1 MAHRFSPASV
11 RRLRWLAGISAI
23 AVATPAFAQDVPAE
37 EATGNTIIVTATKRD
52 QTIQDVPFSIN
63 AQTAD
68 DIQKSGSTSLEDVAR
83 NVAGLNVQNLGPGQ
97 SHVLGVGG

>member
-23 AVATPAFAQDVPAE
+23 TVATPAFAQDVPAE

-68 DIQKSGSTSLEDVAR
+68 DIQKDVYWETDQPQRTSEGRIFFNSVK
-83 NVAGLNVQNLGPGQ
+83 
-97 SHVLGVGG
+97 